1 MKMYFSGKLLMVLP
15 LLLFG
20 LLALPLSAQL
30 SDAKIEVEQ
39 DTYTGCGSSPCL
51 YENRFVLT
59 ATDLPTDVIDGT
71 ALSANDFNF
80 FWNFGDGTFVQGKGL
95 VSVAH
100 TYAVGSGAVYNPW
113 VEITQERY
121 DDDPPKAVVINEENT
136 GGTLEIDVSGVSV
149 SNATNYP
156 NTVATIPSGH
166 YVKLHA
172 ARDPVNE
179 DFVTYAIQYKNPC
192 SAETVSSP
200 SIELTYDPT
209 YFTPLTQTQFLPNS
223 HWKDFDRSHTESSV
237 SNKLSWTFP
246 GDLDPGD
253 EGTIYVYFEVNFPAT
268 EEGTTINVNAQL
280 LDGGER
286 PPCKGT
292 SGSGITQVLKN
303 SHDPNIEISPNP
315 EFCLGQPTTVDYT
328 VQFQNTGTAPTSDI
342 SIKVWLDN
350 PVNVSPIVIA
360 GSFSHSFPSV
370 TETISEDSNR
380 KFIRVNLPG
389 ASLRGTGEP
398 GYGTSFSDVD
408 TKGHIRFQVAI
419 DGSKLGSCH
428 SVVSRAAIDFD
439 CNEPIIT
446 NDVFLDIQCVQ
457 EDSVGNSFCDSCD
470 VKTFALETP
479 IIVPPPLSSPI
490 AALHTIVLNDPDV
503 DFDPDDYP
511 SIHWF
516 PKEGLTIN
524 PSNPFIA
531 TLNGNNVPRGI
542 DRYTLV
548 ASKTCERVIIEV
560 PIKQE
565 CGDLSL
571 TVSPTP
577 MPGLCFGN
585 QADFALTVTGSFPP
599 FRWNTCDT
607 TYTSTAT
614 TNFNNMAPGEY
625 KFSVM
630 DSRNCVVKQTVVI
643 EEYPYLMVE
652 DDAGNC
658 TADLKIKGGKQP
670 YTVAWPSALNGL
682 QTGNFSSDLVNG
694 SHTIT
699 VTDDLG
705 CTAQVTVQRTGPCG
719 FWGWLQQYWYL
730 ALIAVVVLIGGIILL
745 TNNGGG

>member
-1 MKMYFSGKLLMVLP
+1 MKMYFLRKLSVAFSI
-15 LLLFG
+15 LLFG
-20 LLALPLSAQL
+20 LFSLPLHAQL
-30 SDAKIEVEQ
+30 SNAKIEIEQ
-39 DTYTGCGSSPCL
+39 DTYTGCGTPPCY

-59 ATDLPTDVIDGT
+59 ATDLPTDVINGT
-71 ALSANDFNF
+71 ALTANDFNF
-80 FWNFGDGTFVQGKGL
+80 FWNFGDGTFAQGVGL

-156 NTVATIPSGH
+156 NSVVTIPSGH

-179 DFVTYAIQYKNPC
+179 DFVTYAIQYRNPC
-192 SAETVSSP
+192 SAETVSDP
-200 SIELTYDPT
+200 SITLTFPT
-209 YFTPLTQTQFLPNS
+209 YFTPLNQTHFTPNS
-223 HWKDFDRSHTESSV
+223 HWKDFDRSHTETSP
-237 SNKLSWTFP
+237 SNVMTWTFP
-246 GDLDPGD
+246 GDLDPGE
-253 EGTIYVYFEVNFPAT
+253 EGTIYVYFDVNFPAT
-268 EEGTTINVNAQL
+268 EEGDSVSIDAQFF
-280 LDGGER
+280 DNEER
-286 PPCKGT
+286 PPCSGT

-315 EFCLGQPTTVDYT
+315 DFCLGQPDTVDYT
-328 VQFQNTGTAPTSDI
+328 VQFQNTGSAPTSDI
-342 SIKVWLDN
+342 LIKVWLDQ
-350 PVNVSPIVIA
+350 PVNVSPIVLP
-360 GSFSHSFPSV
+360 GSFSHSFPAIS
-370 TETISEDSNR
+370 ETISEDGNR
-380 KFIRVNLPG
+380 KFIRVKLPG
-389 ASLRGTGEP
+389 ASLRGTNEP

-408 TKGHIRFQVAI
+408 TKGWIKFQVAI
-419 DGSKLGSCH
+419 DGSKLGSCS

-457 EDSVGNSFCDSCD
+457 EDSVGNFFCDSCG

-479 IIVPPPLSSPI
+479 IIVPPPI
-490 AALHTIVLNDPDV
+490 AAPTVALHNIVLNDPDV
-503 DFDPDDYP
+503 DFDPDDYT
-511 SIHWF
+511 SFNWF

-531 TLNGNNVPRGI
+531 TVNGNAIPRGI

-565 CGDLSL
+565 CGNLAI
-571 TVSPTP
+571 TVAPTP
-577 MPGLCFGN
+577 LPGLCFGTE
-585 QADFALTVTGSFPP
+585 ASFSLTATGTYPP
-599 FRWNTCDT
+599 FYWNICDT
-607 TYTSTAT
+607 GYTSPHTL
-614 TNFNNMAPGEY
+614 NFNNMAPGEY
-625 KFSVM
+625 HFSVM
-630 DSRNCVVKQTVVI
+630 DSRNCVLKQTVVI

-652 DDAGNC
+652 DDANC

-670 YTVAWPSALNGL
+670 YTVTWPSTLTGL
-682 QTGNFSSDLVNG
+682 QTGNFSSGLVSG
-694 SHTIT
+694 SHTVT

-705 CTAQVTVQRTGPCG
+705 CTAEVTIQRSGCCG
-719 FWGWLQQYWYL
+719 FWGCIKQYWYL
-730 ALIAVVVLIGGIILL
+730 ALIGVAVVIGGIILL
-745 TNNGGG
+745 SNYGGG